1 MQSHVWWADNT
12 SDMTCVQITGN
23 DPLRAA
29 SWLAA
34 TDNRQ
39 VSLLVNWLH
48 ANSHQSA
55 TELLSTFQPIDR
67 KQLSLESSSPATTK
81 NQLPTFHNSVPPQ
94 LASTGHWTKFFGRLP
109 PKKRRNGTNFCFQ
122 LAHRVSFYPPGPHR
136 VPERSRK
143 NRCRGPAPAT
153 GKSFIWTN
161 DEMGG
166 AWEPCLVVV
175 VVVVVVGP
183 ISLNDVEQS
192 SRHLS
197 ITWFK
202 YLRFELS
209 G

>member
-81 NQLPTFHNSVPPQ
+81 KPTAHVPQLRPTSTGVDRSLDKIFRPPPPQ
-94 LASTGHWTKFFGRLP
+94 
-109 PKKRRNGTNFCFQ
+109 KRRNGTNFCFQ

-175 VVVVVVGP
+175 VVVVVGP

>member
-39 VSLLVNWLH
+39 VSLLVNRLH

-109 PKKRRNGTNFCFQ
+109 PKKEETEEIFASNWRTGSLFILQDPTVFQNAVVKIDAGAQRQPLAKVLFEQTTKWAGLGTRVWLLLLLL
-122 LAHRVSFYPPGPHR
+122 LAQFPSMMLSKVPG
-136 VPERSRK
+136 
-143 NRCRGPAPAT
+143 T
-153 GKSFIWTN
+153 
-161 DEMGG
+161 
-166 AWEPCLVVV
+166 
-175 VVVVVVGP
+175 
-183 ISLNDVEQS
+183 
-192 SRHLS
+192 
-197 ITWFK
+197 
-202 YLRFELS
+202 
-209 G
+209 